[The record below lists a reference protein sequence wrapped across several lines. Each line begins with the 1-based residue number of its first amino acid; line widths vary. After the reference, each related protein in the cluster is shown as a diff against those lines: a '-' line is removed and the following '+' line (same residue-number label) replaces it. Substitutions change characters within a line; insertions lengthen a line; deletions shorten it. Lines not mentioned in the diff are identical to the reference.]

1 MITGFLGAERFEI
14 KVRLE
19 GDQLIGRAGGALMG
33 KDIALNLT
41 DTGVTGTLG
50 GRNGAKVDL
59 KLEGGELVGTVGTDR
74 VALRGVDQVTAE
86 IGFGIGAVEMRA
98 VQNGDAISGR
108 IGGLTGKSFSLELDS
123 APGWMGGLL
132 ALVSYCA
139 LERTKS
145 P

>member
-14 KVRLE
+14 RARLE

-33 KDIALNLT
+33 KDILLDLT
-41 DTGVTGTLG
+41 DTGVRGTLG
-50 GRNGAKVDL
+50 GKNGTTVDL
-59 KLEGGELVGTVGTDR
+59 KLEGGELVGTVGVDR

-86 IGFGIGAVEMRA
+86 IGFGLGAVELRA
-98 VQNGDAISGR
+98 VQNGNTFSGR
-108 IGGLTGKSFSLELDS
+108 IGGLTGKSFSIDLDS

-139 LERTKS
+139 LERGR
-145 P
+145 